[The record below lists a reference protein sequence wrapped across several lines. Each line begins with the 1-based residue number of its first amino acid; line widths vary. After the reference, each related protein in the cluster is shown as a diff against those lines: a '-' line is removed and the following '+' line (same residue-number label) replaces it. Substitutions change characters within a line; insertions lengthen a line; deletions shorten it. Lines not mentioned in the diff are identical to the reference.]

1 MKKILALIIALLL
14 CLSTAVAFTGCNK
27 DDAPDASN
35 GGDAQTETPTE
46 PPSPTNVEVATQSF
60 NKLNAATF
68 LSVVDNTLED
78 IRALAAS
85 AELEVSTPDGAGSID
100 AAINNGNLYLGADIG
115 GMTQEFFGAMGENS
129 LKLYGL
135 VGGNWTLIGDYSDD
149 GEDDLDG
156 DIAMSPMGTIGE
168 LSDIFGEIKIPALTA
183 EDLTVKNDK
192 LLVSGEYII
201 KLISENLAL
210 AYGEEMTEEEIAEAG
225 EDIDEALKEIGF
237 EFYLI
242 TGAEEI
248 VGFALSLTPA
258 ESEYSNLV
266 SVYAELALTD
276 DAKALK
282 SFKLDVTSD
291 IGFDGVE
298 CVKTS
303 SVDFKTIL
311 AGGEFAGFEL
321 NAEIYNSEYS
331 YNLNTPDIDFE
342 ESATDLPAEEV
353 SDVES
358 DGSDDGE
365 WDDMSDIFT
374 PAIYTETV
382 VFTKTTV
389 KAKLDLTKLAG
400 ESGDLL
406 KVEVDS
412 KAEKAYE
419 VTTSYDLTTFEE
431 KIESEEITDLSK
443 IERDN
448 LSVNAAVTMSGANKA
463 TVSFSMSQYGST
475 VSATGSLA
483 VGEAA
488 TFPTIPDA
496 LKDKLN

>member
-35 GGDAQTETPTE
+35 GGDAQTEYPTE

-60 NKLNAATF
+60 NKINAATF

-100 AAINNGNLYLGADIG
+100 AAINNGNLYLGTTDID

-183 EDLTVKNDK
+183 QDLTVKNDK
-192 LLVSGEYII
+192 LLVSGEYIV
-201 KLISENLAL
+201 KLISENISLV
-210 AYGEEMTEEEIAEAG
+210 YGEELSEEEIAEYG
-225 EDIDEALKEIGF
+225 EDINEALKEIGF

-248 VGFALSLTPA
+248 VGFAFSLTPA

-291 IGFDGVE
+291 IGFEGVE

-311 AGGEFAGFEL
+311 ADGEFAGFEL
-321 NAEIYNSEYS
+321 NVENYSAEHT
-331 YNLNTPDIDFE
+331 YNLNSPDIDFE
-342 ESATDLPAEEV
+342 ESATDLPA
-353 SDVES
+353 DDDS
-358 DGSDDGE
+358 DGDDE
-365 WDDMSDIFT
+365 DDDDDEIFEDFFT
-374 PAIYTETV
+374 PDIYTETV

-389 KAKLDLTKLAG
+389 NAKLDLTKLAG
-400 ESGDLL
+400 ESGDVL
-406 KVEVDS
+406 KVEIDS

-431 KIESEEITDLSK
+431 TVVSEEITDLSN

-448 LSVNAAVTMSGANKA
+448 LSVNAAITMSGANKA